1 MISRVRGRQ
10 RLPAH
15 LSAPSQAISPRLSA
29 AVALAI
35 SRHVRPSEGL
45 AVSRVAATLRAPPIR
60 IYVQSSRKWW
70 GGKHMLM
77 AVDWIVRDFGV
88 PKAERKRHLVFL
100 ALLVVRSLSVNTDS
114 ETHFRCFCYL
124 HGNTTSN
131 L

>member
-1 MISRVRGRQ
+1 MKRGEQLISVWNEWEPEDDMN
-10 RLPAH
+10 LCPEFKK
-15 LSAPSQAISPRLSA
+15 
-29 AVALAI
+29 V
-35 SRHVRPSEGL
+35 V
-45 AVSRVAATLRAPPIR
+45 
-60 IYVQSSRKWW
+60 

-114 ETHFRCFCYL
+114 ETHFLCFCYL